1 MRSIKRQGLLG
12 MECGT
17 KSLASDKVPN
27 IAKVQNDQVLYV
39 ILMGLFD
46 FYFMGNRKLFTRKT
60 KRGWSW
66 DPIHS

>member
-1 MRSIKRQGLLG
+1 MRTTKRQGLLG
-12 MECGT
+12 MEYET

-27 IAKVQNDQVLYV
+27 IAKVQNDQVLYA

-46 FYFMGNRKLFTRKT
+46 FYFTGDRKLFTRET